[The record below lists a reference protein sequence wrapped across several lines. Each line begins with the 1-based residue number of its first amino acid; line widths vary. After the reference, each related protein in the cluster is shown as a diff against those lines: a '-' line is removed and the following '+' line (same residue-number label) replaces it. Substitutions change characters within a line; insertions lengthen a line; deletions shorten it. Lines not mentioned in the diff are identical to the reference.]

1 MINWC
6 SLLAFGLIGP
16 IALIPHIAKG
26 HENVEL
32 KRGAKDAFILSL
44 YI

>member
-6 SLLAFGLIGP
+6 TLLAFGLTGP

-26 HENVEL
+26 HEDVKL

-44 YI
+44 FI